1 VTTTSLVVVLLG
13 AAVGVGVLGLVVKA
27 LRWLL
32 ILAVVLAAVGIAT
45 GYLG

>member
-1 VTTTSLVVVLLG
+1 MTTTSLVVVLFG